1 MFLFTVMDA
10 FLWQIVLS
18 ESIVIDVMERSLG
31 TLEYSNNLTL

>member
-18 ESIVIDVMERSLG
+18 ESIVIDFMERSLG